1 MFGTLPCELGQNV
14 AYPQDV
20 VAKIASV
27 GSREWRQ
34 NEEIVDLLSTA
45 SISTFDDFPETVSSL
60 VSIYC
65 EPLITN
71 SGSLTEDRNYES
83 YALGMSNP
91 HIISEKM
98 KDIQPFLPD
107 TRSARIVDEGCADGA
122 LLRLISREA
131 PDACLL
137 GVDLS
142 SEFLAMCAERQ
153 RRGDFGQSF
162 VHFHQRNLLNQIFED
177 ASIDTTI
184 CNSTLH
190 EIWSYGSHNS
200 LRNYLRLKLQQTRE
214 GGRLIIGTLSGR
226 RTETCLFGSGSAAMM
241 APMRTYSNMLHATM
255 QEIKAILKITS
266 TNCQRHHASSDLPL
280 ISKHRR
286 TAISI

>member
-1 MFGTLPCELGQNV
+1 MPHYHPHKRFSSFVTQEIFEETGGTLSLSPDNTAILCGTESVLDLYARDGFGTLPCELGQNV

-98 KDIQPFLPD
+98 KEIRPLLPD
-107 TRSARIVDEGCADGA
+107 TRSGRIVDEGCADGA

-137 GVDLS
+137 WCRPIVRVPLLCVPS
-142 SEFLAMCAERQ
+142 VSAEEILVRALCISTSE
-153 RRGDFGQSF
+153 
-162 VHFHQRNLLNQIFED
+162 I
-177 ASIDTTI
+177 
-184 CNSTLH
+184 
-190 EIWSYGSHNS
+190 Y
-200 LRNYLRLKLQQTRE
+200 
-214 GGRLIIGTLSGR
+214 
-226 RTETCLFGSGSAAMM
+226 
-241 APMRTYSNMLHATM
+241 
-255 QEIKAILKITS
+255 
-266 TNCQRHHASSDLPL
+266 
-280 ISKHRR
+280 
-286 TAISI
+286 